1 MVGDN
6 ILDFKGIAREIDKI
20 LDFKGIAREILT
32 DLPWEKCNAQFTTVP
47 LQALPLYVWICYRY
61 LSIIHK
67 FCLYKKVTCAFLL
80 QENINEL
87 SELNTI

>member
-47 LQALPLYVWICYRY
+47 LQALPLYV
-61 LSIIHK
+61 
-67 FCLYKKVTCAFLL
+67 
-80 QENINEL
+80 
-87 SELNTI
+87 